1 MKHILHHIKIAE
13 LREKLVPNYPNLNAI
28 VQKQVDEVLNILL
41 SKKDKRVIQAISRS
55 SVLD

>member
-1 MKHILHHIKIAE
+1 MKHILHHIKISE